1 VRQTK
6 TQPEEN
12 MDELDAIQT
21 SLASFTQR
29 LDEVASNQ
37 FSEMRKCSFFDP
49 IPSDVLQSIAQL
61 TTVKTFKP
69 GEKITSEGDEISAFF
84 VIMFGKASV
93 HVHQQEVA
101 VIHSGECIGEAAFFA
116 TEAASRCATV
126 IAEGE
131 VIAAVMRKSDI
142 RALNGEHL
150 TYMDKALMNAL
161 FRKLQHANRKIEDLL
176 LR

>member
-1 VRQTK
+1 
-6 TQPEEN
+6 

-37 FSEMRKCSFFDP
+37 FNEIRKCSFFDP
-49 IPSDVLQSIAQL
+49 IPSEALQSIARL
-61 TTVKTFKP
+61 TSIKTFKN
-69 GEKITSEGDEISAFF
+69 GEKITSEGDEINAFY
-84 VIMFGKASV
+84 VILFGKTSV
-93 HVHQQEVA
+93 HVRNNEVA
-101 VIHSGECIGEAAFFA
+101 ILHSGECIGEAAFFA
-116 TEAASRCATV
+116 TEATSRSATV

-131 VIAAVMRKSDI
+131 VIAAEFKKSDI
-142 RALNGEHL
+142 KSLSGENI

-161 FRKLQHANRKIEDLL
+161 FRKLQHANRKIEEL